1 MKMTGKSTLFQIL
14 LAGYTLLHA
23 TTAATLKPAPVV
35 GPNQCVTVV
44 GSQLVLQTCTGGP
57 FQQWTLFKD
66 DGTNIY
72 RFQNPVTG
80 GCIWTDTATPDEP
93 IVGEILTMGECTLSN
108 GSGVPPSNAE
118 WSAVHSLPGTTS
130 TLLRTFVRHTVNNL
144 CVDVF
149 NGLLFLNTCSGAITQ
164 QWTEG

>member
-14 LAGYTLLHA
+14 LAGYTLLHT
-23 TTAATLKPAPVV
+23 TTAATLKPAAVV
-35 GPNQCVTVV
+35 GPNLCVTLV
-44 GSQLVLQTCTGGP
+44 GSQLLLQTCVGSP

-72 RFQNPVTG
+72 RFQNQGSGT
-80 GCIWTDTATPDEP
+80 CIWTDTITPDEP
-93 IVGEILTMGECTLSN
+93 VVGEILTMGGCTLSN

-118 WSAVHSLPGTTS
+118 WSAVNALPGT

-144 CVDVF
+144 CVDSF
-149 NGLLFLNTCSGAITQ
+149 NGLLFLNTCSGVITQ